1 MLNFKF
7 LILIIFVIIKIPP
20 LQQKFKLFTT
30 NVTSGQQAAALNE
43 EKLTEILKAKFQ
55 ASILL
60 NFN

>member
-7 LILIIFVIIKIPP
+7 LVLIIFVIIKIPP

>member
-55 ASILL
+55 ASISF